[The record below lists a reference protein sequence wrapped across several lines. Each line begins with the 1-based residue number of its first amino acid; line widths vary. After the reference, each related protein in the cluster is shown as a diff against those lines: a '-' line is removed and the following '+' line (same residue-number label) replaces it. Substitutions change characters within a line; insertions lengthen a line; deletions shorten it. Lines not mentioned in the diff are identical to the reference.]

1 MKIRS
6 GLRGRASQF
15 ESRIALTHTVAA
27 AVAAVLAGAS
37 GQARAQDANNA
48 NNGAD
53 NDALEEVV
61 VTGIRHGIEN
71 SIAVKKNS
79 DSIVESVTAED
90 IGKLPDTSIA
100 ESIARLPGL
109 AAQRVNGRA
118 QVISIRGLGPR
129 YGSTLLNG
137 REIVSTGDN
146 RSVELDQFPSELI
159 NSATVYKTPDA
170 GLIGQGLSGTLDMQT
185 IRPLEFNQRQIALNG
200 RFDKNSNGSLNSDS
214 NDRGGR
220 YSVSYVDQFADGT
233 FGIAFG
239 LAYLDQPNQEE
250 HYKSWW
256 WADTGAWG
264 APLAGT
270 PTGSI
275 ALQGF
280 EAGAAS
286 TEQKRTGAM
295 AVLEWKPT
303 ENVRSMLDL
312 YYSKFDQDEIRR
324 TLMSGMDTWGGASYS
339 DFSTTSMNGDNIV
352 TGGTVDGVHPVAL
365 TSKNQRQDEIKA
377 IGWNTQVGLGS
388 WTAVADLSYSKANRD
403 EQNAELQAGVLAGV
417 SLGNLDIATGEGR
430 TSLVP
435 SIDFGDRNAVQL
447 LDPAN
452 WGRDGRS
459 QFPKVEDTL
468 KSARLGVSREFEGMF
483 SSLEVGA
490 NYSDRT
496 KDMNR
501 TEVYYNL
508 KNGRTPVTLPQDML
522 IAPTSLRFGGIPGN
536 VISFDFDDVLATYYD
551 VNPAALDQAPGRIW
565 DVNEKITTGYAKLG
579 LKFDTHFPI
588 HGNLGLQVVHA
599 DQESNGEAW
608 DGTATVPITG
618 GAKYTDVL
626 PSLNLIMELPSDI
639 YARLGVAKTLARP
652 NVEDMRAGFSGI
664 GVATTP
670 PYSWSASGGNP
681 GLEPWRANAYD
692 VSFEKYFGKRSYL
705 SVAYFYKD
713 LKNFVYS
720 QDIDYDFTGFPVPD
734 GTVNLPQS
742 QIGTLTTMANGH
754 SGLIAGVELAFSLD
768 FGVFT
773 PVLDGFGLQFNGSD
787 TRSSLHEENNPTK
800 PLDGLSG
807 RVTNVTAYYEDH
819 GFSARISQRHRSRFV
834 TTVRGTFGENV
845 PSAINAESIV
855 DAQVGYEFA
864 DRLKGLSLLIQV
876 NNLTDEPY
884 VTEVG
889 VSVGSVNPNA
899 TLPERYTTYGREYL
913 VGFNYRL

>member
-6 GLRGRASQF
+6 GLSGRT
-15 ESRIALTHTVAA
+15 SRLRSRFAAVNTVAA
-27 AVAAVLAGAS
+27 AVAAVLGSAPGA
-37 GQARAQDANNA
+37 ARAQEA
-48 NNGAD
+48 GS
-53 NDALEEVV
+53 DALDEIVV
-61 VTGIRHGIEN
+61 SGIRRGIEN

-79 DSIVESVTAED
+79 DSIVESITAED

-129 YGSTLLNG
+129 YGATLLNG

-170 GLIGQGLSGTLDMQT
+170 GLVGQGLSGTLNMQT
-185 IRPLEFNQRQIALNG
+185 IRPLEFSERQIALNG
-200 RFDKNSNGSLNSDS
+200 RFDKNSNGSLNADSD
-214 NDRGGR
+214 DRGGR
-220 YSVSYVDQFADGT
+220 YSASYVDQFADGT
-233 FGIAFG
+233 FGIAVGF
-239 LAYLDQPNQEE
+239 AYLDQPNQEE

-256 WADTGAWG
+256 WADTGAPGWNS
-264 APLAGT
+264 PLAGT
-270 PTGSI
+270 PSGSI

-286 TEQKRTGAM
+286 TEQRRTGAM

-303 ENVRSMLDL
+303 DNLRSTLDL
-312 YYSKFDQDEIRR
+312 YFSKFDQDEIRR

-339 DFSTTSMNGDNIV
+339 DFSTTNLNGDTIV
-352 TGGTVDGVHPVAL
+352 TGGTIDGLHPVAL
-365 TSKNQRQDEIKA
+365 TSLNKRQDDIRA
-377 IGWNTQVGLGS
+377 AGWNAQLALGS
-388 WTAVADLSYSKANRD
+388 WTAVADLSYSQAKRD
-403 EQNAELQAGVLAGV
+403 EQNAELQAGVPGTV
-417 SLGNLDIATGEGR
+417 SLADLDIATGEGR

-435 SIDFGDRNAVQL
+435 SVDFGNPGAVQL

-468 KSARLGVSREFEGMF
+468 KSARLGVSREFEGVI
-483 SSLEVGA
+483 SSFEVGA
-490 NYSDRT
+490 NYADRT

-501 TEVYYNL
+501 SEVYYNL
-508 KNGRTPVTLPQDML
+508 KNGRTPVTLPQSML

-536 VISFDFDDVLATYYD
+536 VISFDFNDVLATYYD

-565 DVNEKITTGYAKLG
+565 NVNEKVTTGYAKLG

-588 HGNLGLQVVHA
+588 HGNIGLQVVRA
-599 DQESNGEAW
+599 DQTSNGEAW
-608 DGTATVPITG
+608 DGTATVPISG
-618 GAKYTDVL
+618 GKKYTDVL
-626 PSLNLIMELPSDI
+626 PSLNLILDLPADT

-692 VSFEKYFGKRSYL
+692 LSIEKYFGKRSYL

-734 GTVNLPQS
+734 GTINLPTS
-742 QIGTLTTMANGH
+742 SVGTLTTMANGH
-754 SGLIAGVELAFSLD
+754 AGLIAGFELAFTLD
-768 FGVFT
+768 FGMFT
-773 PVLDGFGLQFNGSD
+773 PTLDGFGLQFNGSD
-787 TRSSLHEENNPTK
+787 TRSSLHEENNPAK

-807 RVTNVTAYYEDH
+807 RVTNVTVYYEDH
-819 GFSARISQRHRSRFV
+819 GFSARVSQRHRSRFV

-855 DAQVGYEFA
+855 DAQLGYAFEG
-864 DRLKGLSLLIQV
+864 RLNGLSLLIQA

-899 TLPERYTTYGREYL
+899 TLPERFTTYGREYL